1 MAEQA
6 APGVTG
12 PDTAP
17 TRESSV
23 RSITSSTGVWF
34 APHDAT
40 PVAIVFLLLINLI
53 PPLLVVPG
61 LGAAGRPA
69 ALLGLG
75 MLAWWTVS
83 RFQPQQPAPRSAAI
97 PWVMFAFLM
106 ASVASMI
113 AGLDR
118 GLPGLEARSM
128 DRNLLLTLSW
138 LGLVLVLTFGLDGRD
153 AVERVLSWAVLLG
166 AFGALVGL
174 AQFAIDFDLTEK
186 IQIPGLVAN
195 REAGDIAT
203 RGQVGYARVRGFA
216 RHPIEYGVVL
226 ATLLPIAIH
235 LSTSPLRHRRILRP
249 AAVLIAISIPLSISR
264 SAILALVIGM
274 AVYSIGWTWRQR
286 WTAAAVTFVGA
297 IAFQAVTPGLLG
309 TIRSLFSRVGS
320 DNSITGRTEDYGAA
334 SQFISQRPW
343 FGRGPGTF
351 LVETYRVLDNE
362 YLGTLIEG
370 GVVGLGALVAL
381 LLVAGGTALQLSA
394 HEPDPAVRSLNRAL
408 GATIAIAIVVFATFD
423 ALAFPIYSGV
433 LFLVI
438 GCLGALHRARII
450 ATATTTTTTTTTDPS
465 AEGVTAP

>member
-1 MAEQA
+1 MTDAGSTEA
-6 APGVTG
+6 TPGPATS
-12 PDTAP
+12 A
-17 TRESSV
+17 
-23 RSITSSTGVWF
+23 RSITTPTGAWF
-34 APHDAT
+34 ASDDAT
-40 PVAIVFLLLINLI
+40 PVVIVFILLLNLI

-69 ALLGLG
+69 ALVGLG
-75 MLAWWTVS
+75 MLAWWCVS
-83 RFQPQQPAPRSAAI
+83 RFQPQPHARRSPAL
-97 PWVMFAFLM
+97 PWAMFAFLM

-118 GLPGLEARSM
+118 GLPGIEARSM

-138 LGLVLVLTFGLDGRD
+138 LGLVLVLTFGLNGRD

-235 LSTSPLRHRRILRP
+235 LSTAPLRHRGLIKP
-249 AAVLIAISIPLSISR
+249 AAVLIAIGIPLSISR
-264 SAILALVIGM
+264 SAILALVVGM
-274 AVYSIGWTWRQR
+274 AVYALGWTWRQR
-286 WTAAAVTFVGA
+286 WTAAALTVVGA
-297 IAFQAVTPGLLG
+297 MAFQAVTPGLLG

-334 SQFISQRPW
+334 SAFISDRPW

-351 LVETYRVLDNE
+351 LVESYRVLDNE

-370 GVVGLGALVAL
+370 GVVGLGALVLL

-394 HEPDPAVRSLNRAL
+394 HETDPAARSLNRSL
-408 GATIAIAIVVFATFD
+408 GAAIAIAIVVFATFD

-438 GCLGALHRARII
+438 GCLASLHRARIGVHDAQP
-450 ATATTTTTTTTTDPS
+450 ATSTPTES
-465 AEGVTAP
+465 IV